1 VIGLKFGDLAMVV
14 ASMVVVF
21 ALVAFPLDMVLFSA
35 LGISGMSNV
44 DGNLFSFIISAFL
57 SALVSGYIFAD
68 KIREARRQA
77 IVGVTVLWAAF
88 MTLVA
93 TVVPATLADWGAS
106 AKEEYLAAFSGT
118 SLSSKE
124 WVSWE
129 MMYTDMF
136 LLIVVGFGLILS
148 LIGLYVGSMLRKPK
162 KT

>member
-1 VIGLKFGDLAMVV
+1 MKFGDLAMVV

-68 KIREARRQA
+68 KIREARRQT
-77 IVGVTVLWAAF
+77 IVGITVLWAAF
-88 MTLVA
+88 MTVVA
-93 TVVPATLADWGAS
+93 TIVPATLADWGAA
-106 AKEEYLAAFSGT
+106 AKAEYLAAFSGT
-118 SLSSKE
+118 SLSPQE

-129 MMYTDMF
+129 MMYTDLF
-136 LLIVVGFGLILS
+136 LFLVVGLAVILS
-148 LIGLYVGSMLRKPK
+148 LVGLYAGSTIRKPK
-162 KT
+162 KV